1 MKKISVIV
9 ALMLNSYSFSQAN
22 NHISIDKL
30 SFTLTNF
37 EISGDFGSIPTMNWK
52 MNLTI
57 SGFEMQ
63 HEAGDFQ
70 EFSHQIN
77 NDNKIVI
84 DRFKATVSMI
94 NNELKISN
102 ARFSSPFLI
111 ADIKADLLIDINN
124 PEDTWLK
131 SSTVKL
137 DVLSSA
143 LERLVFELEKELG
156 GELPR
161 RGKSIVVEASG
172 SLKDPRV
179 KGMDFFYNKRYLAAV
194 QKAEEAAEDAVIS
207 SIRAGLESHATEKL
221 MENGRRSWPDNPW
234 DALATTPVGYATTD
248 ADAANDGQWRF
259 TTGTQ
264 NITHMRGNGDIFHW
278 DYTKGTN
285 TGGNADAVGSMGS
298 REEGVGN

>member
-1 MKKISVIV
+1 MKKLFIIV
-9 ALMLNSYSFSQAN
+9 ALMLSSYSFSQAN

-52 MNLTI
+52 TNLTI
-57 SGFEMQ
+57 NGFEMQ
-63 HEAGDFQ
+63 IDERDFQ
-70 EFSHQIN
+70 EFSRQIN
-77 NDNKIVI
+77 NDDKIVI
-84 DRFKATVSMI
+84 DQFKATISMI
-94 NNELKISN
+94 DNELKISN
-102 ARFSSPFLI
+102 TRFSSPFLK

-137 DVLSSA
+137 DVLSST
-143 LERLVFELEKELG
+143 LERLVFELERELG
-156 GELPR
+156 EEFPR
-161 RGKSIVVEASG
+161 RGKSIVLEAYG

-179 KGMDFFYNKRYLAAV
+179 KGMALVNNPYLSSI

-207 SIRAGLESHATEKL
+207 SIRAGLENHATEKL